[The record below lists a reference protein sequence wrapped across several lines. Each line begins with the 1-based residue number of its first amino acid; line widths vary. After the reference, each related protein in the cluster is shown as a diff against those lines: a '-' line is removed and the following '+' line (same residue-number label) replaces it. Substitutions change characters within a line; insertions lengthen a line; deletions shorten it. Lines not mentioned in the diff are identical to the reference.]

1 MIKGIIKWFK
11 SIWISNEVE
20 IQSLHPSPRGT
31 NSFTQ
36 TYLND
41 PINSE
46 LTINEREPLK
56 TALQMH
62 SLGEMGSG
70 YPLGSIQQQASALKI
85 TINNAL
91 IFMSQRSGRNIS
103 NWAATQ
109 SLTLMPRAGND
120 INAYYDRSSL
130 RFFFFEDNKKTI
142 YACDARP
149 VVTHEFGH
157 AFLDILRP
165 DWWSTQA
172 IEVWSFHE
180 AFGDM
185 TAILNALQY
194 EKLIDHAI
202 KETNGDLTKSNV
214 ISRLGEQ
221 MGIGL
226 YRITNGK
233 NGIMP
238 NCLRDVTQ
246 FFQYT
251 EPEKLPSKG
260 RDNEL
265 LSEPH
270 SFARVFTSAF
280 WQLIVKI
287 ALQEVDNG
295 KSLRDALKISRDVCA
310 NYLLKSV
317 QQVPTCV
324 RLYHAIAN
332 QIILIDESLGGKYG
346 KVINDVFG
354 KHKIVSQ
361 KILMLENI
369 DFDDFCK
376 KITDDHEIIDEKDY
390 KIVRTTSN
398 QVFKLSEKLG
408 DVKSLEDNPLFDL
421 EIEVPSQNSFY
432 FLNNKLVK
440 ILELDQNE
448 IVDSAYVCLKMLHE
462 NNLVGN
468 DDKSLFENINGKLVR
483 KQIVCKCGK
492 PNYCDSNAPEYGKP
506 WKPAN
511 NSGCTSCY
519 NKDCKPQSC
528 DCDSN
533 SPPTPPKNGC
543 YTSVKAGN
551 RTTYR
556 FGGMASRKVC

>member
-11 SIWISNEVE
+11 SMWSSTEVE
-20 IQSLHPSPRGT
+20 IQNLHVGPRGT

-36 TYLND
+36 IYLND
-41 PINSE
+41 PVHPE
-46 LTINEREPLK
+46 LMINEREPIK

-70 YPLGSIQQQASALKI
+70 YPLGSLQQQASALKI
-85 TINNAL
+85 VVNNVL

-109 SLTLMPRAGND
+109 SLALMPRAGSD
-120 INAYYDRSSL
+120 VNAYYDRGSL

-142 YACDARP
+142 YSCDARP

-165 DWWSTQA
+165 DWWSVQA

-185 TAILNALQY
+185 TAVLHALQY

-202 KETNGDLTKSNV
+202 EETKGDLTKSNV

-226 YRITNGK
+226 YNITNGK

-238 NCLRDVTQ
+238 NCLRDVTH
-246 FFQYT
+246 FFQYV

-265 LSEPH
+265 LSESH

-280 WQLIVKI
+280 WQIIVKI

-295 KSLRDALKISRDVCA
+295 ENLRDALKISRDVFA
-310 NYLLKSV
+310 NYLLKAV
-317 QQVPTCV
+317 QQVPTCT
-324 RLYHAIAN
+324 RLYNAIAN
-332 QIILIDESLGGKYG
+332 QMILIDESSGGKYG
-346 KVINDVFG
+346 KILNEVFG
-354 KHKIVSQ
+354 RHKIISQ
-361 KILMLENI
+361 KILMLQNI
-369 DFDDFCK
+369 EFDDFLK
-376 KITDDHEIIDEKDY
+376 KNTDPYEIIDENDY
-390 KIVRTTSN
+390 KIIRTTSN

-408 DVKSLEDNPLFDL
+408 DVKSLEDNPLFEL

-432 FLNNKLVK
+432 FLKNNLVK
-440 ILELDQNE
+440 TLELDQNE
-448 IVDSAYVCLKMLHE
+448 IVDSAYACLKMLHE
-462 NNLVGN
+462 NDLVGN
-468 DDKSLFENINGKLVR
+468 NDNSLFEKINGKLVR
-483 KQIVCKCGK
+483 KKIICKCGK

-528 DCDSN
+528 DCVEPA
-533 SPPTPPKNGC
+533 PPTPPKNGC
-543 YTSVKAGN
+543 YTSVKSGC

-556 FGGMASRKVC
+556 FGGTASRKVC